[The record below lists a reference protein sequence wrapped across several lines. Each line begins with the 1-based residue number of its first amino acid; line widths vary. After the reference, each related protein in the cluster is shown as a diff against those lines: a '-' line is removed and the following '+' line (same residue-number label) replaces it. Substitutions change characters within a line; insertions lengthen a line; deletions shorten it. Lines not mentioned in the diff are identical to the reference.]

1 MDGTAVALGW
11 QLLVGVGCLS
21 GLASGLLGIGG
32 GMILVPG
39 LVLLLPLIGVDGP
52 ELPKVAMATS
62 LALVIPT
69 SIAGTQAHAARG
81 TIDWRLWAMMAP
93 ALVAGSLVAMVIAR
107 SISVSLITLI
117 FAGFALA
124 SAWRLLRRRATPL
137 ARDAAGMNLPALIV
151 KSIGG
156 GTLASLL
163 GFGVAFFA
171 VPVLSRLIPVPRAI
185 GTASALA
192 LPMAIGGTIG
202 YLHAAAPADC
212 PACTGYVYL
221 PAVAAIAVATVL
233 TVPLGARLTSVLP
246 IAALQRLFA
255 VLLVFGAASL
265 VHKKLPD
272 MMREAR
278 QALALTRLELA
289 AANAPAAAPA
299 WLAQPAKEAITP
311 EASRPGPWRDRLRP
325 PARSGIKLFTAD
337 LMPSGQIAWS
347 AFPQA
352 PGDAAAAT
360 VPLPARRSQT
370 APSRRLSRP
379 EALGPRRSAQQPAP
393 PASLARGGR
402 RETPE
407 PPTAGL
413 LQTLFGR

>member
-1 MDGTAVALGW
+1 MAFGW

-32 GMILVPG
+32 GMIVVPA
-39 LVLLLPLIGVDGP
+39 LVLLLPLIGIDGP

-62 LALVIPT
+62 LALIVPT
-69 SIAGTQAHAARG
+69 AIAGTQAHAARG
-81 TIDWRLWAMMAP
+81 AIDWRLWAMMAP
-93 ALVAGSLVAMVIAR
+93 ALVTGSLVAMIIAR
-107 SISVSLITLI
+107 GISVSLITMI
-117 FAGFALA
+117 FVGFALV
-124 SAWRLLRRRATPL
+124 SAWRLVRGKAPPPL
-137 ARDAAGMNLPALIV
+137 APDAAGMNLPALIV

-212 PACTGYVYL
+212 SGCTGYVYL
-221 PAVAAIAVATVL
+221 PAVAAIGVATVL

-246 IAALQRLFA
+246 ITALQRLFA

-265 VHKKLPD
+265 LHKKLPD

-278 QALALTRLELA
+278 QALAFARLDLA
-289 AANAPAAAPA
+289 AASAPASVPA
-299 WLAQPAKEAITP
+299 WLAQASNGATAAV
-311 EASRPGPWRDRLRP
+311 ASRPGPWRDRLRP
-325 PARSGIKLFTAD
+325 PARSGINLFTAN
-337 LMPSGQIAWS
+337 LMPPRQTAWS
-347 AFPQA
+347 ALPQA
-352 PGDAAAAT
+352 PADAAGAPT
-360 VPLPARRSQT
+360 VPLPARKSQT
-370 APSRRLSRP
+370 APARRRGP
-379 EALGPRRSAQQPAP
+379 LGQRRSAPQQAT
-393 PASLARGGR
+393 PASLAGSRR
-402 RETPE
+402 REVAE
-407 PPTAGL
+407 PPAAGL